1 MTFLSILCA
10 LLIEQLKPL
19 RADNPIYAEIKR
31 FAMRIE
37 AWFNAGQVSHG
48 RLGWFLMM
56 AVLMVP
62 TAVDLLASSC
72 ITASCSPRSPGTSL
86 IVYLTLGFRHYSHYF
101 TSIQFALNAGDEATA
116 RTLLAE
122 WTKAD
127 TVGMDAAE
135 IARIAVEKS
144 LVTTHRNVFGVF
156 FWFLMPLGPACAV
169 MYRVSEYLA
178 RAWNEPDH
186 MRNEAFGQFAARAF
200 YWIDWIPVRLTAI
213 AFAVVG
219 NFEDAIYAWRNFA
232 SRWTDEAKGIILAAG
247 GGAMGV
253 RLGTPAKTPH
263 ASCRPMRRRSTC
275 PPARTTCSPATS
287 RACARCK
294 ARSAWYG
301 ARCCYGCCCCCC
313 CPARSCSAE
322 PDGNRHSRRSSCRFD
337 RAGTRGLVRR
347 SSIRYNSRVVL
358 IHAFVS
364 EAALWPTHRK
374 PGKAPT
380 NSSFLA

>member
-1 MTFLSILCA
+1 MTFFSILCA

-19 RADNPIYAEIKR
+19 RADNQIYAEIKR
-31 FAMRIE
+31 YAMRIE

-48 RLGWFLMM
+48 RLGWLVMM
-56 AVLMVP
+56 ASLMLP
-62 TAVDLLASSC
+62 TAAIYWTLMYYGFVFA
-72 ITASCSPRSPGTSL
+72 AFAWNVL

-122 WTKAD
+122 WARID
-127 TVGMDAAE
+127 TVGMESTE
-135 IARIAVEKS
+135 IARLAVEKS
-144 LVTTHRNVFGVF
+144 LITTHRNVFGVF

-169 MYRVSEYLA
+169 MYRVAEYLA

-232 SRWTDEAKGIILAAG
+232 SRWVDESRGIILAAG

-253 RLGTPAKTPH
+253 RLGSPLETAPRIITPDAAAVDLSDSEADVLPGEEPNVR
-263 ASCRPMRRRSTC
+263 ALQSTV
-275 PPARTTCSPATS
+275 
-287 RACARCK
+287 
-294 ARSAWYG
+294 
-301 ARCCYGCCCCCC
+301 
-313 CPARSCSAE
+313 
-322 PDGNRHSRRSSCRFD
+322 
-337 RAGTRGLVRR
+337 GLVWRALLLWMLLLLLL
-347 SSIRYNSRVVL
+347 SGAVL
-358 IHAFVS
+358 
-364 EAALWPTHRK
+364 L
-374 PGKAPT
+374 G
-380 NSSFLA
+380 

>member
-1 MTFLSILCA
+1 MTFFSILCA

-19 RADNPIYAEIKR
+19 RADNQIYGGIKR

-37 AWFNAGQVSHG
+37 GWFNAGDPGNG
-48 RLGWFLMM
+48 RLGWFLMV
-56 AVLMVP
+56 AALMVP
-62 TAVDLLASSC
+62 TAVIYGILLHYNLVFLAF
-72 ITASCSPRSPGTSL
+72 GWNVL

-101 TSIQFALNAGDEATA
+101 TSIQLALNAGDEATA

-122 WTKAD
+122 WTKLD
-127 TVGMDAAE
+127 TVGMDGTE

-169 MYRVSEYLA
+169 MYRVAEYLA

-186 MRNEAFGQFAARAF
+186 MRNEAFGQFAAKAF

-232 SRWTDEAKGIILAAG
+232 NRWADESKGIILAAG

-253 RLGTPAKTPH
+253 RLGTPAENAPQLLPADAATVDLTESEADVLPGEEPNVR
-263 ASCRPMRRRSTC
+263 ALQSTV
-275 PPARTTCSPATS
+275 
-287 RACARCK
+287 
-294 ARSAWYG
+294 
-301 ARCCYGCCCCCC
+301 
-313 CPARSCSAE
+313 
-322 PDGNRHSRRSSCRFD
+322 
-337 RAGTRGLVRR
+337 GLVWR
-347 SSIRYNSRVVL
+347 
-358 IHAFVS
+358 
-364 EAALWPTHRK
+364 ALLLWMMLLLLLS
-374 PGKAPT
+374 GAVW
-380 NSSFLA
+380 LG

>member
-1 MTFLSILCA
+1 MTFFSILCA

-19 RADNPIYAEIKR
+19 RADNEIYSGIKR

-48 RLGWFLMM
+48 RMGWFLMM
-56 AVLMVP
+56 GALMVP
-62 TAVDLLASSC
+62 TAVIYWVLMYYGLVFA
-72 ITASCSPRSPGTSL
+72 AFAWNVL

-101 TSIQFALNAGDEATA
+101 TSIQFALNAGDDATA

-122 WTKAD
+122 WARVD
-127 TVGMDAAE
+127 TVGMDGTE
-135 IARIAVEKS
+135 IARLAVEKS

-169 MYRVSEYLA
+169 MYRVAEYLA

-232 SRWTDEAKGIILAAG
+232 SRWADESRGIILAAG

-253 RLGTPAKTPH
+253 RLGTPIENAPRVLPADAATVDLSDSEDEVLPGEEPNVR
-263 ASCRPMRRRSTC
+263 ALQSTV
-275 PPARTTCSPATS
+275 
-287 RACARCK
+287 
-294 ARSAWYG
+294 
-301 ARCCYGCCCCCC
+301 
-313 CPARSCSAE
+313 
-322 PDGNRHSRRSSCRFD
+322 
-337 RAGTRGLVRR
+337 GLVWR
-347 SSIRYNSRVVL
+347 
-358 IHAFVS
+358 
-364 EAALWPTHRK
+364 ALLLWMLLLLLLS
-374 PGKAPT
+374 GAVW
-380 NSSFLA
+380 LG

>member
-1 MTFLSILCA
+1 MTFFSILCA

-19 RADNPIYAEIKR
+19 RADNQIYAEIKR
-31 FAMRIE
+31 LAMRIE

-48 RLGWFLMM
+48 RLGWFAMM
-56 AVLMVP
+56 GSLMVP
-62 TAVDLLASSC
+62 TAAIYFVLMYYGWVFAAFAWN
-72 ITASCSPRSPGTSL
+72 IL

-122 WTKAD
+122 WARID
-127 TVGMDAAE
+127 TVGMDGTE
-135 IARIAVEKS
+135 IARLAVEKS
-144 LVTTHRNVFGVF
+144 LITTHRNVFGVF

-232 SRWTDEAKGIILAAG
+232 GRWADESKGIILAAG

-253 RLGTPAKTPH
+253 RLGSPNENAPRLLPLDAATVDLSDSEADVLPGEEPNVRALQ
-263 ASCRPMRRRSTC
+263 STV
-275 PPARTTCSPATS
+275 
-287 RACARCK
+287 
-294 ARSAWYG
+294 
-301 ARCCYGCCCCCC
+301 
-313 CPARSCSAE
+313 
-322 PDGNRHSRRSSCRFD
+322 
-337 RAGTRGLVRR
+337 GLVWRALLLWMLLLLLL
-347 SSIRYNSRVVL
+347 SGAVL
-358 IHAFVS
+358 
-364 EAALWPTHRK
+364 L
-374 PGKAPT
+374 G
-380 NSSFLA
+380 